1 MYLCFNKKNLIK
13 KNFEIKKLMFT
24 FMTVVGFSFASS
36 AQCGE
41 HLKFVVRV

>member
-1 MYLCFNKKNLIK
+1 M
-13 KNFEIKKLMFT
+13 KKLMFT

-41 HLKFVVRV
+41 QATQFVVRVIVLRFH